1 MAAGDNEVN
10 VKFGATIDD
19 FKSKMGEV
27 TGIFGKIIERFG
39 ALAAVVAG
47 GAAFKSFI
55 DKTTELTGEASKL
68 SKTLGITVEDAGTLN
83 TALGDIGAD
92 ADTYTGAF
100 LKFNRALRT
109 N

>member
-27 TGIFGKIIERFG
+27 SNIFKDVVERFG

-55 DKTTELTGEASKL
+55 NTANEVNTSAEKMSR
-68 SKTLGITVEDAGTLN
+68 TLGITA
-83 TALGDIGAD
+83 AD
-92 ADTYTGAF
+92 R
-100 LKFNRALRT
+100 KSVV
-109 N
+109 